1 MSSQIRQRQ
10 PSQLQEQGVSVVC
23 PTDSQFQATNQNGQ
37 DMPLTPPPSEVTL
50 SPVSAVSEIAEDPA
64 LENTEHTTGGHTSVP
79 PIKRDA
85 ASEKSKKGQPLN
97 DSKRQA
103 ELRMM
108 GQEGLTDNLPSEIDV
123 DEENQQI
130 PSNDLDTTTSWKDVF
145 QACCC
150 HSKMEWMNIS
160 LGILILLF
168 FLYFFLVGLELLSSS
183 FRVVG
188 GCTAESIL
196 GSDTN
201 PLSSVM
207 IGIIVTALLQSSST
221 TTAIIVS
228 LVGGGLDV
236 KSAIYLVMGA
246 NIGTAVTGLF
256 VSIAHM
262 GDKDELQRAFA
273 GSSVVWV
280 FKVHIERCRLF
291 VIVHFVRICF
301 SFVYSLSDI
310 LPSFIY
316 AIIPGP
322 NGGHFISPRNC
333 FQLLIS
339 FDQKYA
345 TFGRGRGR
353 KVGGSDKKDRISIWK
368 PIHYC
373 EQRHD

>member
-1 MSSQIRQRQ
+1 
-10 PSQLQEQGVSVVC
+10 
-23 PTDSQFQATNQNGQ
+23 
-37 DMPLTPPPSEVTL
+37 MPLTPPPSEVTL

-108 GQEGLTDNLPSEIDV
+108 GQEGLTDDLPSEIV
-123 DEENQQI
+123 IDEENQQI
-130 PSNDLDTTTSWKDVF
+130 PSNNVDTTTWKDVF

-207 IGIIVTALLQSSST
+207 IGIIVTSLLQSSST

-228 LVGGGLDV
+228 LVGGGLNV
-236 KSAIYLVMGA
+236 KSAIYLV
-246 NIGTAVTGLF
+246 
-256 VSIAHM
+256 S
-262 GDKDELQRAFA
+262 K
-273 GSSVVWV
+273 
-280 FKVHIERCRLF
+280 
-291 VIVHFVRICF
+291 
-301 SFVYSLSDI
+301 
-310 LPSFIY
+310 
-316 AIIPGP
+316 
-322 NGGHFISPRNC
+322 
-333 FQLLIS
+333 
-339 FDQKYA
+339 
-345 TFGRGRGR
+345 
-353 KVGGSDKKDRISIWK
+353 
-368 PIHYC
+368 
-373 EQRHD
+373 